1 MLANNW
7 LEIEKRYRMAVH
19 AYCEAVDHLDSAR
32 EFGEEWDRVL
42 SARTE
47 ADRALSALIRHQRA
61 HLSTQTPRPIMDTS
75 DCVTEEFIL
84 GDQGQS
90 GG

>member
-1 MLANNW
+1 MFSNNW
-7 LEIEKRYRMAVH
+7 LDIENRYRMAVH
-19 AYCEAVDHLDSAR
+19 AYCDAVDHMDSAR

-42 SARTE
+42 LARTE
-47 ADRALSALIRHQRA
+47 ADRALSVLIRHQRTHRSVPA
-61 HLSTQTPRPIMDTS
+61 SRPAVDTS

>member
-1 MLANNW
+1 MLSNND
-7 LEIEKRYRMAVH
+7 IEKRYRMAVH
-19 AYCEAVDHLDSAR
+19 AYCEAVDHLDSAQ

-42 SARTE
+42 LARAE
-47 ADRALSALIRHQRA
+47 ADRALSALIRHQRTHHSVPA
-61 HLSTQTPRPIMDTS
+61 RRPIADAG

>member
-7 LEIEKRYRMAVH
+7 LDVEKRYRMAVH
-19 AYCEAVDHLDSAR
+19 AYCDAVDHLDSAR

-47 ADRALSALIRHQRA
+47 ADRALSALIRHQRV
-61 HLSTQTPRPIMDTS
+61 QTPHPIVDTI
-75 DCVTEEFIL
+75 DCVTEEFTL